1 MIIGITG
8 KSGAGKSTISRYINN
23 NKEDILYISVDN
35 VVEDNIKGNIIEKVN
50 KELKEK
56 YNMGPYP
63 RVEIIDSWYEEDDE
77 HKLIYS
83 IFKRHIVE
91 DTRERIKHY
100 KKTGK
105 DIIIDWFML
114 EVSELMDD
122 CNIKLL
128 VKAPMDLRKDRVI
141 NRGNYK
147 KGFFER
153 NEKSHNT
160 KNENLYDYIIDTT
173 KDWKSKINK
182 IFNISNPIIDSNN
195 PKDLISVIVPVY
207 NSEKYIERCINS
219 ITHQTYRNLEI
230 IIVNDGSTDKTLDI
244 CKKLQYDDYRIKI
257 INQENKGVSN
267 ARNTGI
273 ENSIGKYVAFVDS
286 DDYIEPDMYEIMQRD
301 IYEYNADISRARAYV
316 YDRDGSVRHN
326 YNDNSVIN
334 FDNKYDIIH
343 NFVNGELSI
352 AVWDKLFK
360 REVIGD
366 VRFNENVF
374 HEDTMFVWDVIR
386 NANTI
391 VYNKSQFYHY
401 KKRMEGSLTSKKFDN
416 ENFSLGIYGKD
427 FLEEIKKNSP
437 SNINDAILFYFNC
450 LYFILKIYVRD
461 FDYVKQNK
469 EYRVKILNILKEM
482 KSLMEILN
490 ENNLIS
496 EKNKNNI
503 NQITEKVLL
512 YKIEDGE

>member
-8 KSGAGKSTISRYINN
+8 KSGAGKSTISCYINN
-23 NKEDILYISVDN
+23 NREDILYISVDN
-35 VVEDNIKGNIIEKVN
+35 VVEDNIKSNIIEKVN
-50 KELKEK
+50 AELLEK

-91 DTRERIKHY
+91 DTRDRIEHY

-105 DIIIDWFML
+105 NIIIDWFML
-114 EVSELMDD
+114 EVSELMDECD
-122 CNIKLL
+122 LKIL
-128 VKAPMDLRKDRVI
+128 VQAPMGLRKERVI
-141 NRGNYK
+141 KRGNYK

-153 NEKSHNT
+153 NEKSHNSS
-160 KNENLYDYIIDTT
+160 NEYLYDYIIDTT
-173 KDWKSKINK
+173 KDWKTEINN
-182 IFNISNPIIDSNN
+182 IFRISNPKNDSKNSKN
-195 PKDLISVIVPVY
+195 LISVIIPTY

-219 ITHQTYRNLEI
+219 ITHQTYRNIEI
-230 IIVNDGSTDKTLDI
+230 IIVNDGSTDSTLDI
-244 CKKLQYDDYRIKI
+244 CKRLQYDDYRIKI

-273 ENSIGKYVAFVDS
+273 ENSTGKYIAFVDS

-301 IYEYNADISRARAYV
+301 IYEYDADISRARAYV
-316 YDRDGSVRHN
+316 YDRDGKVRHN
-326 YNDNSVIN
+326 YNDNSIIE

-360 REVIGD
+360 REVIGN

-386 NANTI
+386 NAEKI

-401 KKRMEGSLTSKKFDN
+401 KKRMEGSLTSKKFD
-416 ENFSLGIYGKD
+416 EQNFSLGIYGKE
-427 FLEEIKKNSP
+427 FLEAIKKNSP
-437 SNINDAILFYFNC
+437 SNINDATLFYFNC

-461 FDYVKQNK
+461 FEQVKHNR
-469 EYRVKILNILKEM
+469 EYRDRILNILKEI

-490 ENNLIS
+490 KNNLIS
-496 EKNKNNI
+496 DKNKDNI
-503 NQITEKVLL
+503 EKIKQKVLF
-512 YKIEDGE
+512 YRIEDGE